1 MTYTAKIKQKSNGP
15 HKSPMKVS
23 IISEVSIECLNMNV
37 ACNIINKR
45 LPYMVISTYNLSG
58 LQHRVS
64 DGSRHEEPKRG
75 TI

>member
-1 MTYTAKIKQKSNGP
+1 
-15 HKSPMKVS
+15 
-23 IISEVSIECLNMNV
+23 
-37 ACNIINKR
+37 
-45 LPYMVISTYNLSG
+45 MVISTYNLSG